1 MPSLILVDKS
11 GKLKSIK
18 TDGLDLEALCKKCGF
33 KSIDG
38 FALAHTW
45 SVAFNEIEYKLCL
58 YGKTAGRAN
67 SENKYEFPP
76 PMDNTLFFGSC
87 VVLNIENGI
96 VADLSVK
103 DFEDI
108 MEHLYG
114 GFEDVDS
121 EDEEIE
127 SSDDEVVGLPKTKD
141 GYVKDDFVVDSDDD
155 GSGGDDDDDS
165 EEDVESDDSEEE
177 IVKPKAKG
185 KVLAQA
191 LAQAQAQAK
200 TKPVQKPKAA
210 KKEKPEPILVECS
223 DELTEEEYLAM

>member
-127 SSDDEVVGLPKTKD
+127 SSDDDVVGLPKTKD
-141 GYVKDDFVVDSDDD
+141 GYVKDDFVVDSDEEDE
-155 GSGGDDDDDS
+155 GDDNDDS
-165 EEDVESDDSEEE
+165 EEDVESDESEEE

>member
-96 VADLSVK
+96 VADLSVEN
-103 DFEDI
+103 FEDI

-121 EDEEIE
+121 EDDETK

-155 GSGGDDDDDS
+155 GSGGGDDDDS
-165 EEDVESDDSEEE
+165 EDDVESDESEEE

-185 KVLAQA
+185 KALAR
-191 LAQAQAQAK
+191 AQAQSK
-200 TKPVQKPKAA
+200 TKPVQKPKAV

-223 DELTEEEYLAM
+223 DELTEEEYLT

>member
-1 MPSLILVDKS
+1 
-11 GKLKSIK
+11 
-18 TDGLDLEALCKKCGF
+18 
-33 KSIDG
+33 
-38 FALAHTW
+38 
-45 SVAFNEIEYKLCL
+45 
-58 YGKTAGRAN
+58 
-67 SENKYEFPP
+67 
-76 PMDNTLFFGSC
+76 
-87 VVLNIENGI
+87 

-185 KVLAQA
+185 KAP
-191 LAQAQAQAK
+191 AK

>member
-18 TDGLDLEALCKKCGF
+18 TDGLDLAALCKKCGF

-121 EDEEIE
+121 EDDEIE

-185 KVLAQA
+185 KAP
-191 LAQAQAQAK
+191 AK

-223 DELTEEEYLAM
+223 DELTEEEYLA

>member
-18 TDGLDLEALCKKCGF
+18 TDGLDLAALCKKCGF

-121 EDEEIE
+121 EDDEIE

-185 KVLAQA
+185 KAP
-191 LAQAQAQAK
+191 AK
-200 TKPVQKPKAA
+200 TKPVQKPKVA

-223 DELTEEEYLAM
+223 DELTEEEYLA

>member
-96 VADLSVK
+96 VADL
-103 DFEDI
+103 
-108 MEHLYG
+108 
-114 GFEDVDS
+114 
-121 EDEEIE
+121 
-127 SSDDEVVGLPKTKD
+127 
-141 GYVKDDFVVDSDDD
+141 
-155 GSGGDDDDDS
+155 
-165 EEDVESDDSEEE
+165 
-177 IVKPKAKG
+177 A
-185 KVLAQA
+185 AA
-191 LAQAQAQAK
+191 L
-200 TKPVQKPKAA
+200 T
-210 KKEKPEPILVECS
+210 
-223 DELTEEEYLAM
+223 

>member
-18 TDGLDLEALCKKCGF
+18 TDGLDLAVLCKKCGF

-45 SVAFNEIEYKLCL
+45 SVMFNEIEYKLCL

-96 VADLSVK
+96 VADLSVEN
-103 DFEDI
+103 FEDI

-121 EDEEIE
+121 EDDETK

-155 GSGGDDDDDS
+155 GSGGGDDDDS
-165 EEDVESDDSEEE
+165 EDDVESDESEEE

-185 KVLAQA
+185 KALAR
-191 LAQAQAQAK
+191 AQAQSK
-200 TKPVQKPKAA
+200 TKPVQKPKAV

-223 DELTEEEYLAM
+223 DELTEEEYLT

>member
-1 MPSLILVDKS
+1 
-11 GKLKSIK
+11 
-18 TDGLDLEALCKKCGF
+18 
-33 KSIDG
+33 
-38 FALAHTW
+38 
-45 SVAFNEIEYKLCL
+45 
-58 YGKTAGRAN
+58 
-67 SENKYEFPP
+67 
-76 PMDNTLFFGSC
+76 MDSTLFFGSC

>member
-121 EDEEIE
+121 EDDEIE

-141 GYVKDDFVVDSDDD
+141 GYVKDDFVVDSDEEDE
-155 GSGGDDDDDS
+155 GDDNDDS
-165 EEDVESDDSEEE
+165 EEDVESDESEEE

-185 KVLAQA
+185 KAQA
-191 LAQAQAQAK
+191 HAQAQAK

>member
-121 EDEEIE
+121 EDDEIE

-141 GYVKDDFVVDSDDD
+141 GYVKDDFVVDSDDED
-155 GSGGDDDDDS
+155 EGDDDDS
-165 EEDVESDDSEEE
+165 EEDVESDESEEE

-191 LAQAQAQAK
+191 QAQAQAPTK
-200 TKPVQKPKAA
+200 TKPVQKPKAT